1 MINMVKDAFAEY
13 RKAIADLR
21 KGAAE
26 LDPRRYGTD
35 LIREKRAALA
45 ESIIQRVQA
54 QVPKVEGQ
62 VQKVREQSKTNPGN
76 DFSKWLYYSMEA
88 IRILKPDNPQEMIE
102 AVRRMDADVTA
113 VEEYRKIAVPLFE
126 QNGLHRSEIEREL
139 NAKLPPEVQ
148 ESLRALARAETYYV
162 AVSAEA
168 SYLIEGVTDWQSDDR
183 WDRVELAENHL
194 SREGALE
201 QIEHDANHEASLAV
215 AQTE

>member
-1 MINMVKDAFAEY
+1 MINVVKDAFAEY

-35 LIREKRAALA
+35 LIKEKRATLA

-54 QVPKVEGQ
+54 QVSRAEEQ
-62 VQKVREQSKTNPGN
+62 VQKVREGVKTNPGN
-76 DFSKWLYYSMEA
+76 DFAKRLYYSMEA
-88 IRILKPDNPQEMIE
+88 TRNLNPDDPQGMIE
-102 AVRRMDADVTA
+102 TIRGMDADVTA

-126 QNGLHRSEIEREL
+126 RNGLQRSVIDREL
-139 NAKLPPEVQ
+139 NAKLPQEVQ
-148 ESLRALARAETYYV
+148 ESLRALAKAEMYYV

-168 SYLIEGVTDWQSDDR
+168 SYLISGVADWQSDDR
-183 WDRVELAENHL
+183 WDRLEMAENSL

-215 AQTE
+215 AQAA